1 MECLLSKMALPN
13 KIAKGVKIR
22 NSLGGHFEEM
32 KMLRRG
38 LWALTVLTHKEEFIQ
53 ADIDEATLI
62 KAQLLELN
70 NQIEEM
76 E

>member
-1 MECLLSKMALPN
+1 MTLPD

-38 LWALTVLTHKEEFIQ
+38 LWALYVLMEPTEFTQEE
-53 ADIDEATLI
+53 IDLAEQIKTDLLI
-62 KAQLLELN
+62 LN
-70 NQIEEM
+70 TEIERM
-76 E
+76 V